1 MKELLNFLIKHS
13 HWLVFIFYVFTSCYL
28 LFHNNPYQQHVYL
41 TSANAVS
48 SSVYNGISNVTSYF
62 NLRDINEDLQERNA
76 LLEME
81 VINLRNQVN
90 DLRLLTADSTS
101 IPESMS
107 QYEFIVARV
116 ISNSISSAHNY
127 ITINR
132 GKKDGIRPEMGIVNQ
147 NGIVGTVDVV
157 GEHASRVISLLN
169 NNFRL
174 SCKVKGSDS
183 FGSLVWDGKSPY
195 YAMLEEMPRHV
206 KYHRGDTIVTS
217 GYSAVFPEGI
227 IVGTIESD
235 KKEVADNFISLRI
248 KLTTDFTQLS
258 TVRAIKSDIKA
269 ELDALI
275 PDKETDK
282 EGLKR

>member
-1 MKELLNFLIKHS
+1 
-13 HWLVFIFYVFTSCYL
+13 
-28 LFHNNPYQQHVYL
+28 
-41 TSANAVS
+41 
-48 SSVYNGISNVTSYF
+48 
-62 NLRDINEDLQERNA
+62 
-76 LLEME
+76 ME

-101 IPESMS
+101 IPENMS

>member
-13 HWLVFIFYVFTSCYL
+13 PWLVFIFYVVTSGYL

-48 SSVYNGISNVTSYF
+48 ASVYNGMSNVTSYF
-62 NLRDINEDLQERNA
+62 DLRDINEDLQERNA

-81 VINLRNQVN
+81 VISLRNQVN
-90 DLRLLTADSTS
+90 DLRLLTVDSTS
-101 IPESMS
+101 IPANMS

-132 GKKDGIRPEMGIVNQ
+132 GKDDGIRPEMGIVNQ

-157 GEHASRVISLLN
+157 GAHASRVISLLN

-174 SCKVKGSDS
+174 SCKVKGSES

-195 YAMLEEMPRHV
+195 YAVLEEMPRHV

-217 GYSAVFPEGI
+217 GYSSVFPEGI

-235 KKEVADNFISLRI
+235 KKEVSDNFISLRI
-248 KLTTDFTQLS
+248 TLTTDFTQLS
-258 TVRAIKSDIKA
+258 TVRAIKSNIKA
-269 ELDALI
+269 ELDALN
-275 PDKETDK
+275 PQDDKNQEEK
-282 EGLKR
+282 K

>member
-1 MKELLNFLIKHS
+1 M
-13 HWLVFIFYVFTSCYL
+13 
-28 LFHNNPYQQHVYL
+28 
-41 TSANAVS
+41 
-48 SSVYNGISNVTSYF
+48 SNVTSYF
-62 NLRDINEDLQERNA
+62 DLRDINEDLQERNA

-90 DLRLLTADSTS
+90 DLRLHADDSVS
-101 IPESMS
+101 IPANLN

-116 ISNSISSAHNY
+116 ICNSITSANNY

-132 GKKDGIRPEMGIVNQ
+132 GSKDGIRPEMGIVNQ

-157 GEHASRVISLLN
+157 GAHASRVISLLN

-217 GYSAVFPEGI
+217 GYSSVFPEGI
-227 IVGTIESD
+227 IVGTIEND

-258 TVRAIKSDIKA
+258 TVRAIKSNIKD
-269 ELDALI
+269 ELDALNVQEE
-275 PDKETDK
+275 DKK
-282 EGLKR
+282 EN

>member
-48 SSVYNGISNVTSYF
+48 SSVYNGMSNITSYF

-101 IPESMS
+101 IPENMS

-116 ISNSISSAHNY
+116 ISNSISQPQNY

-132 GKKDGIRPEMGIVNQ
+132 GSLDGIAPEMGVIDQNGVVGIVN
-147 NGIVGTVDVV
+147 VV
-157 GEHASRVISLLN
+157 GPHSARVISLLN
-169 NNFRL
+169 PQFRL
-174 SCKVKGSDS
+174 SCKVKGSDF
-183 FGSLVWDGKSPY
+183 FGSLVWDGKDAY
-195 YAMLEEMPRHV
+195 HAVLEEMPKHV
-206 KYHRGDTIVTS
+206 KFAKGDTIVTS
-217 GYSAVFPEGI
+217 GYSSVFPEGL
-227 IVGTIESD
+227 IVGTIVEQIKD
-235 KKEVADNFISLRI
+235 KNDNFFSLRI
-248 KLTTDFTQLS
+248 ALSTDFTQLS
-258 TVRAIKSDIKA
+258 TVRTIKNNRQA
-269 ELDALI
+269 EIMALDENNGKG
-275 PDKETDK
+275 KEAEK
-282 EGLKR
+282 

>member
-1 MKELLNFLIKHS
+1 M
-13 HWLVFIFYVFTSCYL
+13 
-28 LFHNNPYQQHVYL
+28 
-41 TSANAVS
+41 
-48 SSVYNGISNVTSYF
+48 
-62 NLRDINEDLQERNA
+62 ERA
-76 LLEME
+76 P
-81 VINLRNQVN
+81 
-90 DLRLLTADSTS
+90 TT
-101 IPESMS
+101 
-107 QYEFIVARV
+107 
-116 ISNSISSAHNY
+116 
-127 ITINR
+127 
-132 GKKDGIRPEMGIVNQ
+132 
-147 NGIVGTVDVV
+147 
-157 GEHASRVISLLN
+157 
-169 NNFRL
+169 
-174 SCKVKGSDS
+174 
-183 FGSLVWDGKSPY
+183 
-195 YAMLEEMPRHV
+195 LEEMPRHV

>member
-1 MKELLNFLIKHS
+1 M
-13 HWLVFIFYVFTSCYL
+13 FISCYL

-48 SSVYNGISNVTSYF
+48 ASVYNGMSTVTSYF

-81 VINLRNQVN
+81 VISLRNQVN
-90 DLRLLTADSTS
+90 DLRLLTTDSAS
-101 IPESMS
+101 VPAIAN
-107 QYEFIVARV
+107 QYEFITARV
-116 ISNSISSAHNY
+116 ISNSITSAHNY

-132 GKKDGIRPEMGIVNQ
+132 GTEDGIKPEMGIVNQ

-157 GEHASRVISLLN
+157 GTHASRVISLLN
-169 NNFRL
+169 SDFRL

-183 FGSLVWDGKSPY
+183 FGSLVWDGESPY
-195 YAMLEEMPRHV
+195 YAVLEEMPRHM
-206 KYHRGDTIVTS
+206 KYHQGDTIVTS
-217 GYSAVFPEGI
+217 GYSSVFPEGI

-235 KKEVADNFISLRI
+235 QKEISDNFISLRI

-258 TVRAIKSDIKA
+258 TVRAIKSSLKA
-269 ELDALI
+269 ELDALNSQG
-275 PDKETDK
+275 KEEQK
-282 EGLKR
+282 Q

>member
-1 MKELLNFLIKHS
+1 M
-13 HWLVFIFYVFTSCYL
+13 VTSGYL

-48 SSVYNGISNVTSYF
+48 ASVYNGMSNVTSYF
-62 NLRDINEDLQERNA
+62 DLRDINEDLQERNA

-90 DLRLLTADSTS
+90 DLRLLTVDSTS
-101 IPESMS
+101 IPANMS

-132 GKKDGIRPEMGIVNQ
+132 GKDDGIRPEMGIVNQ

-157 GEHASRVISLLN
+157 SAHASRVISLLN
-169 NNFRL
+169 KNFRL
-174 SCKVKGSDS
+174 SCKVKGSES

-195 YAMLEEMPRHV
+195 YAVLEEMPRHV

-217 GYSAVFPEGI
+217 GYSSVFPEGI

-235 KKEVADNFISLRI
+235 KKEVSDNFISLRI

-258 TVRAIKSDIKA
+258 TVRAIKSNIKA
-269 ELDALI
+269 ELDALN
-275 PDKETDK
+275 PQDDKNQEEK
-282 EGLKR
+282 K